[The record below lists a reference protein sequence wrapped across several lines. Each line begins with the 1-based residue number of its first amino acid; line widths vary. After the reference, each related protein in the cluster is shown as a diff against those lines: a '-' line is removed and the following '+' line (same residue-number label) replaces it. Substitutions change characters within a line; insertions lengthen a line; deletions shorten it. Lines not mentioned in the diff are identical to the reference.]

1 MSQVKLKQGI
11 NFFTA
16 CTLIIGN
23 IIGSGIFITSKGVL
37 EHSGSPIV
45 SLLVWV
51 LSGLLTLVGAYC
63 YTELGTMIQ
72 TSGGDYAYINESY
85 GRLASFLYTYMIVF
99 VIFPCITAVFGIT
112 VSVYVLKIFYED
124 CESPTI
130 VVRVIAAMT
139 ILLLS
144 VLNMYEIKF
153 VSKIQ
158 AAFTITKIS
167 ALLIIICIGFYN
179 LIKRNDAIERK
190 LLDEWFVHDFKFNG
204 IGMAFYNGLFAYS
217 GWNCLNFLTEEM
229 KQPEKYFGKKF
240 FFFFI
245 KFILKK
251 SSKSS
256 HYFNSTNNSYLFNN
270 KYIIFSC
277 IDSK

>member
-1 MSQVKLKQGI
+1 MPSESTSKINLKKGI
-11 NFFTA
+11 NLFTA

-37 EHSGSPIV
+37 ENSGSPFV
-45 SLLVWV
+45 SLLVWTM
-51 LSGLLTLVGAYC
+51 SGLLTLVGAYC

-72 TSGGDYAYINESY
+72 SSGGDYAYINESY

-112 VSVYVLKIFYED
+112 VSVYILRIFYED

-130 VVRVIAAMT
+130 LVRLIAALT

-144 VLNMYEIKF
+144 VMNMYEVKL

-158 AAFTITKIS
+158 AAFTITKIL
-167 ALLIIICIGFYN
+167 ALIIIIFMGFYH
-179 LIKRNDAIERK
+179 LVKRGDSISEK
-190 LLDEWFVHDFKFNG
+190 IFDEWFPQNFKLNG
-204 IGMAFYNGLFAYS
+204 LGMSFYNGLFAYS

-229 KQPEKYFGKKF
+229 KQPEK
-240 FFFFI
+240 
-245 KFILKK
+245 
-251 SSKSS
+251 
-256 HYFNSTNNSYLFNN
+256 
-270 KYIIFSC
+270 
-277 IDSK
+277 